1 MEDIAFMEEI
11 NNNHN
16 GSGIAIKYRLVGQVQ
31 GVGFRHYLL
40 EKAQAQGIIG
50 WAQNECDGSLT
61 VLLVG
66 NDDAVSG
73 MVLKLKE
80 GPALANVVNMTEL
93 MLENGDLSAPADFSI
108 R

>member
-1 MEDIAFMEEI
+1 MEEL
-11 NNNHN
+11 NNNQS
-16 GSGIAIKYRLVGQVQ
+16 GSGMAIKYRLVGQVQ

-40 EKAQAQGIIG
+40 EKAQARGITG

-66 NDDAVSG
+66 DDNAVSG
-73 MVLKLKE
+73 MVPKLRE

-93 MLENGDLSAPADFSI
+93 VLENGDLSAQVDFSI
-108 R
+108 K